1 MKKQNFKM
9 ILRMLICIVIS
20 FIFIYLM
27 VFLGG
32 WKLIESGDPILIEIA
47 VSVIVGILV
56 WIIYEFS
63 KYCEKKLDDLHK
75 RIQELEKHVEES
87 SQK

>member
-1 MKKQNFKM
+1 MKKQNFIM

-63 KYCEKKLDDLHK
+63 KYCEKKFDDLHK

>member
-1 MKKQNFKM
+1 MKKQKVKM

-20 FIFIYLM
+20 FAFIYLM
-27 VFLGG
+27 VFFGS

-47 VSVIVGILV
+47 VSVIVGILL

-63 KYCEKKLDDLHK
+63 KYCEEKFDDLHK
-75 RIQELEKHVEES
+75 KIQELEKHIEELG
-87 SQK
+87 QK

>member
-63 KYCEKKLDDLHK
+63 KYCEKKFDDLHK

>member
-1 MKKQNFKM
+1 MKKQKIQM

-20 FIFIYLM
+20 FVFIYLM
-27 VFLGG
+27 VFFGG
-32 WKLIESGDPILIEIA
+32 WKLIESANPILIEIA
-47 VSVIVGILV
+47 VSIIVGILV

-63 KYCEKKLDDLHK
+63 KYCEKKFDDLHK
-75 RIQELEKHVEES
+75 RIQDLEKQIEEL

>member
-1 MKKQNFKM
+1 M

-63 KYCEKKLDDLHK
+63 KYCEKKFDDLHK

>member
-1 MKKQNFKM
+1 MKKQKIKM

-20 FIFIYLM
+20 FVFIYLM
-27 VFLGG
+27 VFFGG
-32 WKLIESGDPILIEIA
+32 WKLIESGDPVLIEIA
-47 VSVIVGILV
+47 VSVMVGILV

-63 KYCEKKLDDLHK
+63 KYCKEKFDDLHK
-75 RIQELEKHVEES
+75 KIQDLEKHIEEL